1 MLLLE
6 GGFFLKKIL
15 VTFLLTAAM
24 AFSVSI
30 VAAGYYIG
38 NYLVDFGLVR
48 GASENPQA
56 PPRAYALLMPPGTW
70 NYTRPDAPSEEW
82 RLISSDGLHLTAT
95 HFRSERPRGNW
106 AIIVHGY
113 GCTQENSYYL
123 ASHYLAQGYDVLTP
137 DLRSSGKSEGRFV
150 TMGLRESGDIV
161 GWAQEIAARNPEA
174 RIVLHGVS
182 MGAASVMMAGASEA
196 LPSQVK
202 AVVEDCGYTS
212 AYDLLAYQME
222 ASFRLPSFPGMNLLD
237 WRCERGAGFSLREA
251 SPLMAVRHA
260 RVPMLFIHGTA
271 DTLVPPAMA
280 ETLYA
285 ACTSEKKLLLVPG
298 AIHSAASQKEPE
310 LYDRT
315 VAAFLRGKVYG

>member
-1 MLLLE
+1 MR
-6 GGFFLKKIL
+6 KIV
-15 VTFLLTAAM
+15 VTFLATFVLTLSAA
-24 AFSVSI
+24 I
-30 VAAGYYIG
+30 VAAGYYVG
-38 NYLVDFGLVR
+38 NYLVGFGLMR
-48 GASENPQA
+48 GSADNPQA

-182 MGAASVMMAGASEA
+182 MGAATVMMAGASDA
-196 LPSQVK
+196 LPVQVA

-222 ASFRLPSFPGMNLLD
+222 ISFRLPSFPGMNLLD
-237 WRCERGAGFSLREA
+237 WRCRSRAEFSLREA
-251 SPLMAVRHA
+251 PCAMRACPCCSSMGQRILWCQPPWRRRFMPHVLRKRNCCSCPRPSIQLPHRRMPHA
-260 RVPMLFIHGTA
+260 MTGRSCHFCMERCIS
-271 DTLVPPAMA
+271 
-280 ETLYA
+280 
-285 ACTSEKKLLLVPG
+285 C
-298 AIHSAASQKEPE
+298 
-310 LYDRT
+310 
-315 VAAFLRGKVYG
+315 RGLGKAQWL

>member
-1 MLLLE
+1 MR
-6 GGFFLKKIL
+6 KIV
-15 VTFLLTAAM
+15 VTFLATFVLTFSAA
-24 AFSVSI
+24 I
-30 VAAGYYIG
+30 VAAGYYVG
-38 NYLVDFGLVR
+38 NYLVGFGLMR
-48 GASENPQA
+48 GSADDPQA

-95 HFRSERPRGNW
+95 HFRPERPRGNW

-182 MGAASVMMAGASEA
+182 MGAATVMMAGASDA
-196 LPSQVK
+196 LPVQVA

-222 ASFRLPSFPGMNLLD
+222 TSFRLPSFPGMNLLD
-237 WRCERGAGFSLREA
+237 WRCRSRA
-251 SPLMAVRHA
+251 AVRHA

-271 DTLVPPAMA
+271 DTLVPASMA

-285 ACTSEKKLLLVPG
+285 ACTSEKELLLVPE
-298 AIHSAASQKEPE
+298 AIHSAASQKDAAR
-310 LYDRT
+310 YDRT
-315 VAAFLRGKVYG
+315 VMSFLHGKMH

>member
-1 MLLLE
+1 M
-6 GGFFLKKIL
+6 KKIL

-48 GASENPQA
+48 GASDNPQA

-70 NYTRPDAPSEEW
+70 NYTRPDASSEEW

-182 MGAASVMMAGASEA
+182 MGAATVMMASAASD
-196 LPSQVK
+196 LPS
-202 AVVEDCGYTS
+202 AVVATVEDCGYTS

-222 ASFRLPSFPGMNLLD
+222 ESFRLPSCSTMSWRLYGGMRERRT
-237 WRCERGAGFSLREA
+237 RC
-251 SPLMAVRHA
+251 
-260 RVPMLFIHGTA
+260 TW
-271 DTLVPPAMA
+271 
-280 ETLYA
+280 
-285 ACTSEKKLLLVPG
+285 
-298 AIHSAASQKEPE
+298 
-310 LYDRT
+310 
-315 VAAFLRGKVYG
+315 

>member
-1 MLLLE
+1 M
-6 GGFFLKKIL
+6 KKII
-15 VTFLLTAAM
+15 VTFVLTSLL
-24 AFSVSI
+24 AFAVSI
-30 VAAGYYIG
+30 VAAGCYVG
-38 NYLVDFGLVR
+38 DYLVGFGLVR
-48 GASENPQA
+48 GSLEDPQA
-56 PPRAYALLMPPGTW
+56 PPRAYALLIPPGTAH
-70 NYTRPDAPSEEW
+70 YTRPDAPSEEW
-82 RLISSDGLHLTAT
+82 NLVSADGLHLVAT
-95 HFRSERPRGNW
+95 HFRPARPHGNW
-106 AIIVHGY
+106 VIIAHGY

-123 ASHYLAQGYDVLTP
+123 AAHYLAQGYDVLTP
-137 DLRSSGKSEGRFV
+137 DLRSSGKSEGKFV
-150 TMGLRESGDIV
+150 TMGLRESGDLV
-161 GWAQEIAARNPEA
+161 GWAQEIAARNADA

-237 WRCERGAGFSLREA
+237 WRCEQGAGFSLREA

-310 LYDRT
+310 LYDRI

>member
-1 MLLLE
+1 M
-6 GGFFLKKIL
+6 KKII
-15 VTFLLTAAM
+15 VTFVLTSLL
-24 AFSVSI
+24 AFAVSI
-30 VAAGYYIG
+30 VAAGCYVG
-38 NYLVDFGLVR
+38 DYLVGFGLVR
-48 GASENPQA
+48 GSLEDPQA
-56 PPRAYALLMPPGTW
+56 PPRAYALLIPPGTAH
-70 NYTRPDAPSEEW
+70 YTRPDAPSEEW
-82 RLISSDGLHLTAT
+82 NLVSADGLHLVAT
-95 HFRSERPRGNW
+95 HFRPARPHGNW
-106 AIIVHGY
+106 VIIAHGY

-123 ASHYLAQGYDVLTP
+123 AAHYLAQGYDVLTP
-137 DLRSSGKSEGRFV
+137 DLRSSGKSEGKFV
-150 TMGLRESGDIV
+150 TMGLRESGDLV
-161 GWAQEIAARNPEA
+161 GWAQEIAARNADA

-222 ASFRLPSFPGMNLLD
+222 ASF
-237 WRCERGAGFSLREA
+237 REA

>member
-1 MLLLE
+1 M
-6 GGFFLKKIL
+6 
-15 VTFLLTAAM
+15 
-24 AFSVSI
+24 
-30 VAAGYYIG
+30 
-38 NYLVDFGLVR
+38 
-48 GASENPQA
+48 
-56 PPRAYALLMPPGTW
+56 
-70 NYTRPDAPSEEW
+70 
-82 RLISSDGLHLTAT
+82 
-95 HFRSERPRGNW
+95 
-106 AIIVHGY
+106 
-113 GCTQENSYYL
+113 
-123 ASHYLAQGYDVLTP
+123 LTP
-137 DLRSSGKSEGRFV
+137 DLRSSGKSEGKFV
-150 TMGLRESGDIV
+150 TMGLRESGDLV
-161 GWAQEIAARNPEA
+161 GWAQEIAARNADA

-237 WRCERGAGFSLREA
+237 WRCEQGAGFSLREA

>member
-1 MLLLE
+1 LR
-6 GGFFLKKIL
+6 KIV
-15 VTFLLTAAM
+15 VTFLATFVLTLSAA
-24 AFSVSI
+24 I
-30 VAAGYYIG
+30 VAAGYYVG
-38 NYLVDFGLVR
+38 NYLVGFGLMR
-48 GASENPQA
+48 GSADNPQA

-182 MGAASVMMAGASEA
+182 MGAATVMMAGASDA
-196 LPSQVK
+196 LPVQVA

-222 ASFRLPSFPGMNLLD
+222 ISFRLPSFPGMNLLD
-237 WRCERGAGFSLREA
+237 WRCRSRAGFSLREA
-251 SPLMAVRHA
+251 APIEAVRHA

-271 DTLVPPAMA
+271 DTLVPASMA
-280 ETLYA
+280 EKLYA
-285 ACTSEKKLLLVPG
+285 ACTSEKELLLVPE
-298 AIHSAASQKEPE
+298 AIHSAASQKDAAR
-310 LYDRT
+310 YDRT
-315 VAAFLRGKVYG
+315 VMSFLHGKMH

>member
-6 GGFFLKKIL
+6 GGLFLKKIL
-15 VTFLLTAAM
+15 VTFLLTAAI

-48 GASENPQA
+48 GAADNPQA

-70 NYTRPDAPSEEW
+70 SYTRPEAPSETW
-82 RLISSDGLHLTAT
+82 QLVSSDGLHLVAT
-95 HFRSERPRGNW
+95 HFRPERPRGNW
-106 AIIVHGY
+106 VIIAHGY

-123 ASHYLAQGYDVLTP
+123 AARYLAQGYDVLTP
-137 DLRSSGKSEGRFV
+137 DLRSSGGSEGRFV

-161 GWAQEIAARNPEA
+161 GWAQEIAARSPEA

-182 MGAASVMMAGASEA
+182 MGAATVMLAGAAEA
-196 LPSQVK
+196 LPSQVV

-237 WRCERGAGFSLREA
+237 WRCRSRAGFSLREA
-251 SPLMAVRHA
+251 SPVDAVRHA
-260 RVPMLFIHGTA
+260 RVPVLFIHGTA
-271 DTLVPPAMA
+271 DTLVPSSMA

-285 ACTSEKKLLLVPG
+285 ACTSEKKLLLVPD
-298 AIHSAASQKEPE
+298 AIHSAAAQKAPE

-315 VAAFLRGKVYG
+315 VAAFLRGKVHG